1 MLGYKKTML
10 LLLAMITISI
20 AVGLAGLRGQTGRR
34 SNRSDARSK
43 EQQQIDF
50 YEQFPLVDYST
61 PEPADVEQ
69 HAKRRAKNKRYDNRS
84 VLPLPHYK
92 DKEQGVQEYNGWET
106 RLSPLPVIESDAIVI
121 GEITNAQAYL
131 SNDKSGVYSEF
142 VTRADEALK
151 SERGQ
156 VTAGQLMLVQRE
168 GGRVKYPDGEV
179 AKFIIVGQN
188 MPRIGRR
195 YVLFLKSNGE
205 GQDYSIL
212 TGYELRAGSV
222 FPLDQPGSKSKF
234 DTYKDLDETTFR
246 RALHDA
252 IAQASRTMP

>member
-1 MLGYKKTML
+1 MLRYKKTML

-20 AVGLAGLRGQTGRR
+20 AVGLAGLRAQTGQ
-34 SNRSDARSK
+34 SNKQNEVHSK
-43 EQQQIDF
+43 EQQKIDF
-50 YEQFPLVDYST
+50 DEQFPMVDYLT
-61 PEPADVEQ
+61 PEPVDLEKR
-69 HAKRRAKNKRYDNRS
+69 AKRRAKSKHYDNRA

-92 DKEQGVQEYNGWET
+92 DKGQGVQEYNDWET
-106 RLSPLPVIESDAIVI
+106 RLSPLPVVQSDAIVI
-121 GEITNAQAYL
+121 GEITDAQAYL

-142 VTRADEALK
+142 VTRADEVLK

-195 YVLFLKSNGE
+195 YLLFLKSNGD

-222 FPLDQPGSKSKF
+222 FPLDQPSSKSKF
-234 DTYKDLDETTFR
+234 DTYKDIDETAFR

-252 IAQASRTMP
+252 ITQASRT